1 MVVVTAHIT
10 TVIAADTRMKKKATI
25 QVTGTLPLMQAAQP
39 IKGTSEVSKAALRA
53 VSVMMPRGER
63 ENERVGRERERER
76 CMDGVGKQ
84 CVCVCMC
91 AKMCVLVVCCSC
103 QRRV

>member
-1 MVVVTAHIT
+1 MSAVTTITADTIATVTVITPDTAISMNMVVVTMVVVTAHIT

-53 VSVMMPRGER
+53 VSVMMPRGP
-63 ENERVGRERERER
+63 G
-76 CMDGVGKQ
+76 
-84 CVCVCMC
+84 
-91 AKMCVLVVCCSC
+91 
-103 QRRV
+103 